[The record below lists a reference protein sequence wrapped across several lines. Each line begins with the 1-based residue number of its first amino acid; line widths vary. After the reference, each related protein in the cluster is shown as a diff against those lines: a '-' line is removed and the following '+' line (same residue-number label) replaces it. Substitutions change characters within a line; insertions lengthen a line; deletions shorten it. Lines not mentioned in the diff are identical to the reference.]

1 MFAII
6 SSFPQ
11 KLKKRQWVNNPI
23 FFFFC
28 THDRHQFVIISVIAF
43 IKRPTKVD
51 ERLLDD

>member
-11 KLKKRQWVNNPI
+11 ELKKRQWVNNPI
-23 FFFFC
+23 FCFFGA
-28 THDRHQFVIISVIAF
+28 HDGHQLIIVSVVTF
-43 IKRPTKVD
+43 INCPTKID

>member
-11 KLKKRQWVNNPI
+11 ELKKRQWVNNPI
-23 FFFFC
+23 FCFFC
-28 THDRHQFVIISVIAF
+28 SHDRHQLIIISVITF
-43 IKRPTKVD
+43 INCPTKVD